1 MAFLGKLFGKK
12 AKEAANAVAKMEN
25 KDLMEALG
33 WGSMM
38 AVYCNGTPKTEDLD
52 KAVEMVTNHP
62 AMAAF
67 KADLPAFLD
76 KVKETFERDYRSGKI
91 QALREIA
98 DITASEEEKQ
108 DLIIV
113 LLAVVEADGDV
124 DDKEQGTLEEVAS
137 KIGMSSFLK
146 SMQS

>member
-1 MAFLGKLFGKK
+1 MAFFGKLFGKK

-33 WGSMM
+33 WGSML

-52 KAVEMVTNHP
+52 KAREMVTNHP
-62 AMAAF
+62 SMAAF
-67 KADLPAFLD
+67 KADIPAFLD
-76 KVKETFERDYRSGKI
+76 KVKETFERDFRSGKI

-98 DITASEEEKQ
+98 DIQADEKEKQ

-113 LLAVVEADGDV
+113 LLAIVEADGET
-124 DDKEQGTLEEVAS
+124 DDDEQAMVESIAQAL
-137 KIGMSSFLK
+137 GMTSFLK
-146 SMQS
+146 QMQ